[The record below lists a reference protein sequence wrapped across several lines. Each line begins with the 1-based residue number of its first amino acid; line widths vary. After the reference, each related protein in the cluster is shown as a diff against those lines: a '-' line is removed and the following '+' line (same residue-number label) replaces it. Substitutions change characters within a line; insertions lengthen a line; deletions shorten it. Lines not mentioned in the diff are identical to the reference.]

1 MARLAGR
8 MTPAGKRP
16 CRGCRQNA
24 DALEFPEGS
33 PAALRESFRG
43 PCVEASVGE
52 SSLPR
57 RGGAACGGSS
67 WEWGDVVATGF
78 GVPVHWSVWWRCDV
92 LRVASTP
99 LGDGVVVR
107 VTHDAQLSCP

>member
-1 MARLAGR
+1 MRWSFLKDRLRPFGKFSRPLRGSVCGRVFAPKAGW
-8 MTPAGKRP
+8 
-16 CRGCRQNA
+16 
-24 DALEFPEGS
+24 
-33 PAALRESFRG
+33 
-43 PCVEASVGE
+43 
-52 SSLPR
+52 
-57 RGGAACGGSS
+57 GGAACGGSS
-67 WEWGDVVATGF
+67 WEWGDVVAAGF

>member
-1 MARLAGR
+1 M
-8 MTPAGKRP
+8 
-16 CRGCRQNA
+16 
-24 DALEFPEGS
+24 
-33 PAALRESFRG
+33 
-43 PCVEASVGE
+43 GE

-57 RGGAACGGSS
+57 RGGVGQRAEAARGNG
-67 WEWGDVVATGF
+67 GDVVAEGF